1 MILSVPLE
9 FPWCLG
15 IGAWSFPDE
24 AERQSFKLQA
34 PSFRETPSAKF
45 QMRPLLWFEAWSFP
59 GAWGV
64 GAWSFPVV
72 PSFRQRGELHDLR
85 VQIVPL
91 NNLQSPVMQE
101 ALQVIPHRASAP
113 RNTRHTRQY
122 SIFPRISRI
131 PRFESL
137 LLADQAGPREK
148 LLTPKSPMRTAS
160 LRSLRSLRL
169 NQIGPVVRAGPE
181 FRKVT

>member
-72 PSFRQRGELHDLR
+72 PSFRQRGELHDLP
-85 VQIVPL
+85 VQIDPL
-91 NNLQSPVMQE
+91 NNLQSRVMQQ
-101 ALQVIPHRASAP
+101 ASQVIPHRARVP
-113 RNTRHTRQY
+113 RDTRSTRNARKCP
-122 SIFPRISRI
+122 IFPRISRI
-131 PRFESL
+131 PRFES
-137 LLADQAGPREK
+137 
-148 LLTPKSPMRTAS
+148 
-160 LRSLRSLRL
+160 
-169 NQIGPVVRAGPE
+169 
-181 FRKVT
+181 FC